1 MTRFPR
7 GSQWRRWDLHIHTPG
22 TIKNDQFTGKNIDEK
37 WDLFYKA
44 VNAYVGDGTNP
55 LKAIAVVGI
64 TDYMSVDNDL
74 RSSPKSH
81 EILIFTRRII
91 YNSG

>member
-1 MTRFPR
+1 MARFPR
-7 GSQWRRWDLHIHTPG
+7 GAQWRRWDLHIHTPG
-22 TIKNDQFTGKNIDEK
+22 TIKNEK

-64 TDYMSVDNDL
+64 TNYMAVDNYL

>member
-1 MTRFPR
+1 MARFPR

-44 VNAYVGDGTNP
+44 VSAYVGDGTNP

-64 TDYMSVDNDL
+64 TNYMAVDNYL
-74 RSSPKSH
+74 RSTPKSH
-81 EILIFTRRII
+81 EILIFARRII
-91 YNSG
+91 YNRG